1 MKKLISLAM
10 LIAMVCA
17 IAPVQTY
24 GQVEKS
30 DIKAAKS
37 QAKDLKKKGWEAE
50 GGTTIENGLIK
61 IAKKEAAG
69 YTLLTGTSYGS
80 QKANVGKTKARNNA
94 INEFAEYGKS
104 IVKAR
109 INTKVDDID
118 GEEVDNIVTGYERM
132 VVRELDEILPMPSL
146 VLRRDKNGSYDYQC
160 YYMINEQALRKAQ
173 KKAVEEAIEQS
184 GLAAKYGNSISDF
197 INSGFNE
204 K

>member
-10 LIAMVCA
+10 LIAMTFA
-17 IAPVQTY
+17 IVPAESY
-24 GQVEKS
+24 GQAAKADV
-30 DIKAAKS
+30 KAAKS
-37 QAKDLKKKGWEAE
+37 QAKKLEKQGWQTE
-50 GGTTIENGLIK
+50 GATSLENGLVK
-61 IAKKEAAG
+61 IAQKEAAG
-69 YTLLTGTSYGS
+69 FTLLLGTSYGS
-80 QKANVGKTKARNNA
+80 QKSNVAKTKARNNA

-118 GEEVDNIVTGYERM
+118 SEEVDNLVSGYERM
-132 VVRELDEILPMPSL
+132 LVRELDNLIPLPSL
-146 VLRRDKNGSYDYQC
+146 ILRRDNNGSVDYQC

-184 GLAAKYGNSISDF
+184 GLAAKYGDSISDF
-197 INSGFNE
+197 VNSGFNE

>member
-1 MKKLISLAM
+1 MKRLISLAM

-24 GQVEKS
+24 GQAAKADV
-30 DIKAAKS
+30 KAAKS
-37 QAKDLKKKGWEAE
+37 KAKDLKKQRWETE
-50 GGTTIENGLIK
+50 GATSLENGLVK
-61 IAKKEAAG
+61 IAQKEAAG
-69 YTLLTGTSYGS
+69 YTLLIGTSYGS
-80 QKANVGKTKARNNA
+80 QKANVAKTKARNNA

-118 GEEVDNIVTGYERM
+118 GEEADNLVTGYERM
-132 VVRELDEILPMPSL
+132 VVRELDNLIPIPSL
-146 VLRRDKNGSYDYQC
+146 ILRRDNNGSYDYQC